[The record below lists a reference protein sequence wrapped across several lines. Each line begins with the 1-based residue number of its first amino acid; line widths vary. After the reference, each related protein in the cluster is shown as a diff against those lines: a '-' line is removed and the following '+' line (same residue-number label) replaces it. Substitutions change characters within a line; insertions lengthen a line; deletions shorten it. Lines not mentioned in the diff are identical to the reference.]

1 MIKLLLGVRFLVL
14 ITFYKKSW
22 WILKSWIRILTFL
35 VIFETPIYGIFRNLG
50 IRIGLDIL
58 SYSLVILRGWIVILI
73 ILASGQIL
81 FYNNYSKYF
90 LLINIFL
97 LIALISAFSTINI
110 IIFYIRFEISLIPTL
125 LLILGWG
132 YQPERLQAGIYII
145 IYTLI
150 ASLPL
155 LIGIFYIYYSLK
167 SSNIWILWKIHEI
180 NRIYLYFRITLA
192 FLVKSPIFLVH
203 LWLPKAHVE
212 APVSGSIILAG
223 VLLKLGGYGLIRIL
237 KSVII
242 LNLKLNYLWISI
254 RLIGGFIVRLI
265 CLRQRDLKILVAY
278 SSVAHISLA
287 IVGITSITIWGM
299 MGGLVLIIGHGLCS
313 SCLFS
318 LVNIIYERSGSRRI
332 FLNQGFLNII
342 PSMALWWFL
351 FRACNIAAP
360 PSLNL
365 LGEVGLLI
373 RIINWSTLSFLI
385 LILISFFSAAYCYYL
400 YAYSQHGQLYAS
412 NYACYSGEV
421 REYLLIILHWIPL
434 NFLILKRDWLFL
446 SLYLSSLKKIIACG
460 AIDIKV
466 YLKSLKD

>member
-1 MIKLLLGVRFLVL
+1 MIKLLLSVGFLSFISL
-14 ITFYKKSW
+14 YRKAW
-22 WILKSWIRILTFL
+22 WPLEFWLGLLTFL
-35 VIFETPIYGIFRNLG
+35 IIFEAPTFIISRRL
-50 IRIGLDIL
+50 RINMRLDIL
-58 SYSLVILRGWIVILI
+58 SYSLVILRIWIVILMV
-73 ILASGQIL
+73 LARGQIY
-81 FYNNYSKYF
+81 FHNNYNKYF
-90 LLINIFL
+90 LVVNIL
-97 LIALISAFSTINI
+97 LLLALISAFRTVNL
-110 IIFYIRFEISLIPTL
+110 IIFYIRFEIRLVPTL

-145 IYTLI
+145 VYTLT

-155 LIGIFYIYYSLK
+155 LIGIFFIYDSLK
-167 SSNIWILWKIHEI
+167 SSNMWIFWKVHER
-180 NRIYLYFRITLA
+180 NRIYLYLSITVA
-192 FLVKSPIFLVH
+192 FLVKSPIFIVH

-237 KSVII
+237 KTVIT
-242 LNLKLNYLWISI
+242 LNLKINYLWISI
-254 RLIGGFIVRLI
+254 RLLGGFIVSLI

-287 IVGITSITIWGM
+287 IVGILSITIWGII
-299 MGGLVLIIGHGLCS
+299 GGLVLIIGHGLCS

-342 PSMALWWFL
+342 PSIALWWFI

-412 NYACYSGEV
+412 NHACYSGEL
-421 REYLLIILHWIPL
+421 REFLLIILHWIPL
-434 NFLILKRDWLFL
+434 NFLILKRDWLL
-446 SLYLSSLKKIIACG
+446 LTLYLSSLIKIIACG
-460 AIDIKV
+460 AIDIRI

>member
-1 MIKLLLGVRFLVL
+1 MMKLILGVGFLSFT
-14 ITFYKKSW
+14 TFNTKSW
-22 WILKSWIRILTFL
+22 WLFMFWLRLLGFVMIFEAPIFNTFRRIRID
-35 VIFETPIYGIFRNLG
+35 LG
-50 IRIGLDIL
+50 IDIL
-58 SYSLVILRGWIVILI
+58 SFSLVALSLWIVLLI
-73 ILASGQIL
+73 IAARGQIY
-81 FYNNYSKYF
+81 FFKNYRSYF
-90 LLINIFL
+90 LLINTFL
-97 LIALISAFSTINI
+97 LLALIIAFRTINI
-110 IIFYIRFEISLIPTL
+110 IYFYIRFEIRLVPTL

-132 YQPERLQAGIYII
+132 YQPERLQAGMYII
-145 IYTLI
+145 VYTLT

-155 LIGIFYIYYSLK
+155 LIGIFFLYKSLN
-167 SSNIWILWKIHEI
+167 SSVMWMFWKIQE
-180 NRIYLYFRITLA
+180 RSRAYLYFRITVA

-237 KSVII
+237 KAVLA
-242 LNLKLNYLWISI
+242 LNLKFNYLWISV
-254 RLIGGFIVRLI
+254 RLLGGFIVRVL

-278 SSVAHISLA
+278 SSVAHIRLA
-287 IVGITSITIWGM
+287 IVGILTITRWGI

-318 LVNIIYERSGSRRI
+318 LVNILYERSGSRRI

-351 FRACNIAAP
+351 LSACNMAAP

-365 LGEVGLLI
+365 LGEIRLFI
-373 RIINWSTLSFLI
+373 RIINWSSLSLFL
-385 LILISFFSAAYCYYL
+385 LILISFFRAAYCYYL

-434 NFLILKRDWLFL
+434 NFFILKRDWFSLI
-446 SLYLSSLKKIIACG
+446 LYLSSLKKIIACG
-460 AIDIKV
+460 AIDIIF
-466 YLKSLKD
+466 YLKS